1 MKETTSIAAFV
12 KFSREKLKLTQ
23 EQLAEMSGVGIHFIR
38 DLEQG
43 KSSLR
48 MDKVNNVLDAFG
60 FRLAPSVEVLDPY
73 KIWFELLDK
82 PVKIITK
89 NNEEIYG
96 FLIREVRDE
105 KSNIVAWK
113 VVLNPNAIEWQKKP
127 DDKLTIEVRQ
137 DEIAEIDVQER
148 WKNPSRKK

>member
-1 MKETTSIAAFV
+1 MKTTTGLAAFV
-12 KFSREKLKLTQ
+12 KFNREKLKLTQ

-43 KSSLR
+43 KPSLR
-48 MDKVNNVLDAFG
+48 IDKVNNVLDAFG
-60 FRLAPSVEVLDPY
+60 FRLAPTVEILDPY
-73 KIWFELLDK
+73 QIWFDYLDK
-82 PVKIITK
+82 PVKITTK
-89 NNEEIYG
+89 NKEEIYG

-113 VVLNPNAIEWQKKP
+113 IVLNPNAIEWQKKP

-137 DEIAEIDVQER
+137 DEITEIDIQ
-148 WKNPSRKK
+148 KK